1 MTGPDVCLEGGCEQ
15 GDGEGRSLSALVALG
30 AARSSSERAYVP
42 VCERAGG
49 RDADAGGSRPLPS
62 HAPGEPAYE
71 AFEVG
76 VRSLW
81 GAAGDGALKAP
92 ERNELRARAGGGEV
106 RRAMFNGA
114 TMISQPIRK
123 RGADGRRREKRCKSG
138 DIRRG
143 VKEQLR

>member
-15 GDGEGRSLSALVALG
+15 GDGEGRWSVATPTPA

-49 RDADAGGSRPLPS
+49 RDGDASRARTSDGGGELPY
-62 HAPGEPAYE
+62 EPFE
-71 AFEVG
+71 AG
-76 VRSLW
+76 VVSLW
-81 GAAGDGALKAP
+81 GAAGDRAWNAP
-92 ERNELRARAGGGEV
+92 ERNELRARAGGKGV

-114 TMISQPIRK
+114 TMISEPIRK
-123 RGADGRRREKRCKSG
+123 RGADSLRRKKRCKSG
-138 DIRRG
+138 DIKGG